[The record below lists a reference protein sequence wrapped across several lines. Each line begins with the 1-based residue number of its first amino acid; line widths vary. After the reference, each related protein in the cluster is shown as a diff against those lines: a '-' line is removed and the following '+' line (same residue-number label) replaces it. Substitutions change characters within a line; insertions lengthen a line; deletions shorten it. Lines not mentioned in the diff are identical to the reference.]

1 VEERCE
7 AIMAAADAAVAS
19 LMQELKMQLIQLP
32 KKVMAANAVAL
43 TPFVILASTG
53 THQAP

>member
-1 VEERCE
+1 MEERCE

-43 TPFVILASTG
+43 TPFVISASTG
-53 THQAP
+53 TQQAP